1 MCVRQYLIG
10 TFIQFLLGTGT
21 SISWVILI
29 ALNGCYNLVR
39 AFLLHPFWSVLDRN
53 QEYRSEYVLENLPEF
68 DCSKSSDTMSIRIK
82 LEMFYIIVRL
92 ELYFFLCD
100 PHIGCM
106 VQLAAI
112 HPLKRIRNPSL
123 ALLQTMLSLMEAFLN
138 AIFSIDFYLN

>member
-10 TFIQFLLGTGT
+10 TFIQFLLGTRT
-21 SISWVILI
+21 STSWVILI

-39 AFLLHPFWSVLDRN
+39 AFLLQPFWSVLDRN

-92 ELYFFLCD
+92 ELYFFLFD
-100 PHIGCM
+100 RMLPQYGCHTPFETIEKP
-106 VQLAAI
+106 VLSVAPN
-112 HPLKRIRNPSL
+112 H
-123 ALLQTMLSLMEAFLN
+123 ALTAGSFSDCN
-138 AIFSIDFYLN
+138 IFN